1 MCLAGLVLIT
11 AVNLWGIAES
21 ARVLMLPMVVF
32 LAAIFGVII
41 VGLVRSHPAAVVGTA
56 QPVRISEALGV
67 ILILKAFA
75 AGCSALTGI
84 EAIAN
89 GVPAFRPPRARRAQ
103 RTELMLGALLG
114 AMLIGLSVLI
124 RREHVAPRGGVTVLA
139 QLTAGSFGTGWA
151 YYVASIAV
159 TLVLALAA
167 NTSFG
172 GLPVLMSLL
181 SDDDRLPHLLGL
193 RAERPVH
200 RYGVAVLAVLAG
212 VLLIAVNAVTA
223 RLIPLYAIGVFIGF
237 TISQTGLV
245 RHWHSQRSPRWLL
258 RAALN
263 GTGAVLTA
271 TAAAVFVAT
280 KFTSGAWVV
289 VLTVP
294 ALMLLFS
301 RIQSYYQAVGIE
313 LDLGQLPHRPLPARS
328 VVIVPVGSI
337 SKLTEYALHAALSLG
352 DDVIAVSVHP
362 EAAAQRR
369 LPRRLG
375 PLEPRRPAGHPRQP
389 APLAGPPG
397 RRLRP
402 AGTARRPAS
411 RRPHPR
417 GPAAPMALP
426 DPAEPAGAA
435 PGDGPARQ
443 HRRRHLHHPLPAQ
456 HPIASDLCNVTLLA
470 VSICRPQSFEQC
482 LLDDFGERWMDVENA
497 GGDLVD
503 CVPEAHRLD
512 ERLDEERGLRADDV
526 GPEQQAGP
534 RGRRGSRGRRGPSPG
549 SWCPAAPSRRR
560 CRGKGGSRR
569 CSAVP
574 VLAGLAPWRQ
584 QRRPADRRTQRPAR
598 LGRQLSG
605 AGRGAQC
612 CARRPAPRRLPC
624 A

>member
-1 MCLAGLVLIT
+1 MGFGTVSKKAAPRVPLRHGEGNKDHLTSFGGLAALSLDALSSVAYGPQAIVLVLVAAGTSALRLTLPVTLAIAGLLAVLVVSYCQVIAVHPDGGGAYAVGKKDLGATISLLAAASLVVDYVLTVAVSLAAGAASLASAFPSLSHHLLAMCLLGLILIT

-21 ARVLMLPMVVF
+21 ARVLTLPMVAF
-32 LAAIFGVII
+32 LSVIFGVII
-41 VGLVRSHPAAVVGTA
+41 VGLMRSHPAAVVGTA
-56 QPVRISEALGV
+56 EPVHISEALGL

-89 GVPAFRPPRARRAQ
+89 GVPTFREPRARRAQ

-151 YYVASIAV
+151 YYAASIAV

-200 RYGVAVLAVLAG
+200 RYGVVALAVLAA
-212 VLLIAVNAVTA
+212 VLLIAVDASTD

-245 RHWHSQRSPRWLL
+245 RHWYRQRSPRWLL

-271 TAAAVFVAT
+271 TATVVFVAS

-301 RIQSYYQAVGIE
+301 RIQNYYQAVGLE
-313 LDLGQLPHRPLPARS
+313 LELGAHPHRPLPAKRL
-328 VVIVPVGSI
+328 VIVPVGSI
-337 SKLTEYALHAALSLG
+337 SKLTEHALHAALSLG

-362 EAAAQRR
+362 EAEQGAAFRAEWDQWNPGVR
-369 LPRRLG
+369 LDTLSSPHRSLVHPIVDYVRQAQQGDRQVAVLIPEIQPRRWRYRIL
-375 PLEPRRPAGHPRQP
+375 QNQ
-389 APLAGPPG
+389 
-397 RRLRP
+397 
-402 AGTARRPAS
+402 
-411 RRPHPR
+411 R
-417 GPAAPMALP
+417 GL
-426 DPAEPAGAA
+426 
-435 PGDGPARQ
+435 
-443 HRRRHLHHPLPAQ
+443 
-456 HPIASDLCNVTLLA
+456 LLA
-470 VSICRPQSFEQC
+470 TV
-482 LLDDFGERWMDVENA
+482 
-497 GGDLVD
+497 
-503 CVPEAHRLD
+503 
-512 ERLDEERGLRADDV
+512 LRASTD
-526 GPEQQAGP
+526 
-534 RGRRGSRGRRGPSPG
+534 
-549 SWCPAAPSRRR
+549 
-560 CRGKGGSRR
+560 
-569 CSAVP
+569 AVICTIP
-574 VLAGLAPWRQ
+574 YK
-584 QRRPADRRTQRPAR
+584 
-598 LGRQLSG
+598 LST
-605 AGRGAQC
+605 R
-612 CARRPAPRRLPC
+612 
-624 A
+624 

>member
-1 MCLAGLVLIT
+1 MGSGRAPGKATPRVPLRHGEGNKDHLTSFGGLAALSLDALSSVAYGPEAIVLVLAAAGTSALRLTLPITLAIAGLLVVLVVSYCQVIAVHPDGGGAYAVGKKDLGATVSLLAAASLVVDYVLTVAVSLAAGAASLASAFPPLRHHMLALCLAGLILIT

-32 LAAIFGVII
+32 LAAIFGVIA

-56 QPVRISEALGV
+56 QPVRVSEALGV

-89 GVPAFRPPRARRAQ
+89 GVPVFRQPRARRAQ

-124 RREHVAPRGGVTVLA
+124 RREHVAPCGGVTVLA

-151 YYVASIAV
+151 YYTASIAV

-200 RYGVAVLAVLAG
+200 RYGVVVLAVLAG
-212 VLLIAVNAVTA
+212 VLLIAVNAVTS
-223 RLIPLYAIGVFIGF
+223 RLIPLYAIGVFTGF

-263 GTGAVLTA
+263 GTGAILTA
-271 TAAAVFVAT
+271 TATIVFIAT

-301 RIQSYYQAVGIE
+301 RIESYYQAVGLE
-313 LDLGQLPHRPLPARS
+313 LDLGRPQQRPLPAS
-328 VVIVPVGSI
+328 SLVIVPVGGI
-337 SKLTEYALHAALSLG
+337 SKLTEHALQAALSLG
-352 DDVIAVSVHP
+352 DEVIAVSVHP
-362 EAAAQRR
+362 EAGQGAAFRAEWDCWN
-369 LPRRLG
+369 PRSVTLSRVM
-375 PLEPRRPAGHPRQP
+375 ASW
-389 APLAGPPG
+389 
-397 RRLRP
+397 
-402 AGTARRPAS
+402 AGTAATVICMLTLRS
-411 RRPHPR
+411 RSVNGLTQVSPGWRMAD
-417 GPAAPMALP
+417 GALP
-426 DPAEPAGAA
+426 
-435 PGDGPARQ
+435 
-443 HRRRHLHHPLPAQ
+443 
-456 HPIASDLCNVTLLA
+456 
-470 VSICRPQSFEQC
+470 
-482 LLDDFGERWMDVENA
+482 
-497 GGDLVD
+497 
-503 CVPEAHRLD
+503 
-512 ERLDEERGLRADDV
+512 
-526 GPEQQAGP
+526 
-534 RGRRGSRGRRGPSPG
+534 
-549 SWCPAAPSRRR
+549 
-560 CRGKGGSRR
+560 
-569 CSAVP
+569 
-574 VLAGLAPWRQ
+574 
-584 QRRPADRRTQRPAR
+584 QRKTM
-598 LGRQLSG
+598 
-605 AGRGAQC
+605 
-612 CARRPAPRRLPC
+612 PC
-624 A
+624 